1 MVLIRFFLKYL
12 FVGVFGGSTN
22 NKCMWHIAFL
32 ISLSS
37 PTEALI
43 GFDLMEINIKGEGE
57 A

>member
-1 MVLIRFFLKYL
+1 MVLISFFLKYL
-12 FVGVFGGSTN
+12 FMGVLGGLVN

-37 PTEALI
+37 PTEALT

>member
-1 MVLIRFFLKYL
+1 
-12 FVGVFGGSTN
+12 
-22 NKCMWHIAFL
+22 MWHIAFL